1 MRDEKIVENAKM
13 IGEDVIGPRLR
24 ELAEKHPSI
33 GEVRGLGVFWA
44 VEMVADRE
52 TREPLAP
59 YGGSSEAMA
68 RTFGAAKKDGL
79 LLFMNY
85 NRFHVVPPCIIT
97 PDEAHEGLDIFDR
110 ALDVADE
117 YVRS

>member
-1 MRDEKIVENAKM
+1 M
-13 IGEDVIGPRLR
+13 IGPRLR

-97 PDEAHEGLDIFDR
+97 PDEATEGLDIFDR